1 MHVIEAVGTCCVF
14 HSKSCSHLA
23 CICCLICG
31 VFFYGMVQI
40 FLTNMLIND
49 EFALFLLPC
58 RMRHPD
64 GSGQLLG
71 GRSGRRGGSIGDTVS
86 ASLVE
91 PGAAAAAGGA
101 DHAHASASLGGSI
114 DGMGSGGSV
123 VCREFVLE
131 AFVLP
136 LRTMFAE
143 ALSAYAL
150 PALESERLHC
160 VLDLDKTLLVSVP
173 CGSRGDV
180 G

>member
-1 MHVIEAVGTCCVF
+1 MLHFPLEIVLSPRIYLLSHVRCV
-14 HSKSCSHLA
+14 
-23 CICCLICG
+23 
-31 VFFYGMVQI
+31 FYGMGQI

-71 GRSGRRGGSIGDTVS
+71 GRSGRRGGSIGDTAS

-91 PGAAAAAGGA
+91 PGAAAAAGGT
-101 DHAHASASLGGSI
+101 DHALAASLGGNI
-114 DGMGSGGSV
+114 DGMGSGMGSGGSV

-160 VLDLDKTLLVSVP
+160 VLDLDKTLLVSVL
-173 CGSRGDV
+173 CGSRFDV

>member
-1 MHVIEAVGTCCVF
+1 MNLNLISCFVFLWLFIRDAAFVGN
-14 HSKSCSHLA
+14 LA
-23 CICCLICG
+23 
-31 VFFYGMVQI
+31 QI

-71 GRSGRRGGSIGDTVS
+71 GRSGRRGGSLGD
-86 ASLVE
+86 AANMLME
-91 PGAAAAAGGA
+91 PGAVAGSGA
-101 DHAHASASLGGSI
+101 DSATGVSSAWLGGSI
-114 DGMGSGGSV
+114 EGFGITGSGIHSGGNGGSSG

-143 ALSAYAL
+143 SLSAYAL

-160 VLDLDKTLLVSVP
+160 VLDLDKTLLVSV
-173 CGSRGDV
+173 R
-180 G
+180 